1 MKKIIISQPLENKTP
16 QEIIETEKEA
26 RKYLETK
33 GYKVENK
40 FFINEKWL
48 IEQLGIKNQT
58 LYDVG
63 KLFETMSTC
72 DAVYFT
78 DGWALS
84 KECRIIRLA
93 AILYNFEILE
103 ENNKDKEEQHG
114 GIS

>member
-16 QEIIETEKEA
+16 QEIIEIEKKIKEN
-26 RKYLETK
+26 LEK
-33 GYKVENK
+33 KDYKVENQFSIK
-40 FFINEKWL
+40 EKWF

-58 LYDVG
+58 LYDIG
-63 KLFETMSTC
+63 KLLETMSTC

-78 DGWALS
+78 KGWALS

-103 ENNKDKEEQHG
+103 EENIDKEA
-114 GIS
+114 

>member
-16 QEIIETEKEA
+16 QEIIETEKEI
-26 RKYLETK
+26 KENLEKK
-33 GYKVENK
+33 GYKVENQFSIK
-40 FFINEKWL
+40 EKWF

-58 LYDVG
+58 LYDIG
-63 KLFETMSTC
+63 KLLETMSTC

-78 DGWALS
+78 KGWALS

-103 ENNKDKEEQHG
+103 EENTNKEE
-114 GIS
+114 

>member
-16 QEIIETEKEA
+16 QEI
-26 RKYLETK
+26 LETQK
-33 GYKVENK
+33 EVKENLEKKDYKVENQFPIK
-40 FFINEKWL
+40 EKWL

-58 LYDVG
+58 LYDIG
-63 KLFETMSTC
+63 KLFETMSIC

-78 DGWALS
+78 KGWALS

-103 ENNKDKEEQHG
+103 ENDKDKKE
-114 GIS
+114 

>member
-16 QEIIETEKEA
+16 QEIIETEKEI
-26 RKYLETK
+26 KENLEK
-33 GYKVENK
+33 KDYKVENQFSIK
-40 FFINEKWL
+40 EKWF

-58 LYDVG
+58 LYDIG
-63 KLFETMSTC
+63 KLLETMSTC

-78 DGWALS
+78 EGWALS

-103 ENNKDKEEQHG
+103 ENDKDKEE
-114 GIS
+114 